1 MMKHKQNDRLSRSD
15 ADPAQNGIMSSARP
29 AALVAARIALGEAIA
44 IGQREG
50 DGDVFAVF
58 FDKRRCVLTL
68 AVRADRPQD
77 SGRPVRFVALDS
89 ASGEVLGIY
98 APQRCHRLSS

>member
-1 MMKHKQNDRLSRSD
+1 MMKHKQDDRPSTSD
-15 ADPAQNGIMSSARP
+15 AGPAQNRMTSSARP
-29 AALVAARIALGEAIA
+29 TAVVAARIALGEAIA

-77 SGRPVRFVALDS
+77 SRSPVRFVTLDS
-89 ASGEVLGIY
+89 ASGEVLEFT
-98 APQRCHRLSS
+98 HRSAAIAVIA

>member
-1 MMKHKQNDRLSRSD
+1 MMKHKQDDRLSKSN
-15 ADPAQNGIMSSARP
+15 ASPARNRIVSSARP

-68 AVRADRPQD
+68 AVRADQPQD

-89 ASGEVLGIY
+89 ASGEVLEIY
-98 APQRCHRLSS
+98 APQRCHRLNS